1 MSCLLSYPQLWKKLS
16 TGQPLYTESPKMT
29 HHQLK
34 IQALH
39 WQALNAGIKTHEI
52 RLNDRNYQTGDTL
65 TFTTPD
71 GTPHPGTW
79 TITTSLPTTNSH
91 KASTPVTPSSAS
103 KKPTNH
109 T

>member
-1 MSCLLSYPQLWKKLS
+1 MSKVSCLLSYPQLWKKLS
-16 TGQPLYTESPKMT
+16 TGQPLYTESPNMT

-79 TITTSLPTTNSH
+79 TITHILTHHQFPQGLNPGYALLSLKKTN
-91 KASTPVTPSSAS
+91 
-103 KKPTNH
+103 
-109 T
+109 